1 MRGFGSPYRARVV
14 PFLFPVSCLA
24 FHQSRSLA
32 TLESMNES
40 PAGRRS
46 AAKLLTKDEA
56 RRIAANFAKLPDCY
70 VKNRTINRTGDDR
83 LQDCGCGHLL
93 DLSFRRG
100 GLGRISWAT
109 FSAML
114 SESEITPRI
123 VSQRGQTATYPL
135 STTRRVDGLPIGPGR
150 SSIVMTCSHFGHL
163 PSLISVSNSRAPTV
177 SPGPQP
183 ASLT

>member
-1 MRGFGSPYRARVV
+1 
-14 PFLFPVSCLA
+14 
-24 FHQSRSLA
+24 
-32 TLESMNES
+32 MNES

-70 VKNRTINRTGDDR
+70 VKNRTIKRTGDDR

-150 SSIVMTCSHFGHL
+150 SSIVIFVRISSICRRSSMPPARGALRVLSLSKEKGH
-163 PSLISVSNSRAPTV
+163 RAGEV
-177 SPGPQP
+177 DF
-183 ASLT
+183 